1 MPDYSESLV
10 NPFTIFNPH
19 FFFSKA
25 MKRQL
30 QIVAVNSLQK
40 ADQKLQKF
48 GEEGGSKEDVHESL
62 EERVGWVESKWKG
75 QNLEGCT
82 TAAET

>member
-1 MPDYSESLV
+1 
-10 NPFTIFNPH
+10 
-19 FFFSKA
+19 
-25 MKRQL
+25 MKLQL
-30 QIVAVNSLQK
+30 QIVAVNSFQK